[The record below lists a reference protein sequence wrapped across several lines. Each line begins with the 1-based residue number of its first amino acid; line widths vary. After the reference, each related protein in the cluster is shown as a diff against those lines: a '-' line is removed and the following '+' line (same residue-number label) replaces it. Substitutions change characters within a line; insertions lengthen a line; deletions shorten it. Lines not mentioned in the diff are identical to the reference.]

1 MKRLAVLISN
11 KGTGT
16 NLQAIIDAKNRRELD
31 VDIAMVISDK
41 QDAKG
46 IQRAIDNQIPHTI
59 KQLEDKSKREEYGK
73 ELGGFL
79 NEHRVEVAVLAGFM
93 TILPPSYFET
103 FKGVTLNIH
112 PGLVPDTQDSVFYF
126 PDGTE
131 APWNRGFMTEKAV
144 KNFLGLRY
152 AGSTIHIVTKE
163 TDFGPVLERRVIP
176 VLPSDTVDRLYD
188 RLKKEE
194 HAGLINALRGLSLR
208 EEGNRRHIER

>member
-41 QDAKG
+41 EDAKG
-46 IQRAIDNQIPHTI
+46 IERAINNQIPYAI
-59 KQLEDKSKREEYGK
+59 KQLKDKSRREEYGK
-73 ELGGFL
+73 ELGAFL
-79 NEHRVEVAVLAGFM
+79 NEHEVEVAVLAGFM
-93 TILPPSYFET
+93 TILPLSYFET
-103 FKGVTLNIH
+103 FKGVTINIH

-126 PDGTE
+126 SDGTP
-131 APWNRGFMTEKAV
+131 APWNRGLMTDNAV
-144 KNFLGLRY
+144 NNFLGLRY
-152 AGSTIHIVTKE
+152 AGSTIHVVTQE

-176 VLPSDTVDRLYD
+176 VLPNDTVDTLYD

-194 HAGLINALRGLSLR
+194 HAGLINALQGLSLR